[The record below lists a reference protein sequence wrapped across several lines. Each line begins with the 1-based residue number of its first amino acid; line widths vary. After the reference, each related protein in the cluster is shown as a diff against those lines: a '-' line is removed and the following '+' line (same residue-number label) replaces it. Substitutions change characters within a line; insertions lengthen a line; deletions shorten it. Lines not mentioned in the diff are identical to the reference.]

1 MNKVSRPLLGL
12 IFITKDEAS
21 ERVAF
26 MYPHIIELP
35 TETLD
40 QETQLDTN
48 SILIESN
55 KLVDDQRTSAED
67 SDGDV
72 TVEKTNSDDTG
83 SPLPAPTI
91 TPTINTRT
99 NHKSENQTRSTSSSS
114 AINNIDRGPNRRD
127 GEWKLQMFK
136 STEESSTTTKDK
148 DAVVDF
154 KPLSTS
160 IQPNNLHQKI
170 NTSTD
175 SLLQNGGD
183 STQNLAEETD
193 TPQRR
198 EKKNQLPTKVIISML
213 KPIKKLK
220 ESPFEIKIENIRY
233 VCNPWYIRETAQCI
247 AVVFVLHASC
257 NDQTAEAYQNLS
269 RKLAIA
275 IEAEEIRCG
284 YLRDEMHAI
293 QPFLERE
300 DFNCMENE
308 SNKLLAAESNDNYIP
323 YADVEKHSSL
333 AQTLHQVYDDAYNH
347 GIIDVSL
354 LEA

>member
-1 MNKVSRPLLGL
+1 M
-12 IFITKDEAS
+12 ID
-21 ERVAF
+21 
-26 MYPHIIELP
+26 
-35 TETLD
+35 
-40 QETQLDTN
+40 
-48 SILIESN
+48 
-55 KLVDDQRTSAED
+55 
-67 SDGDV
+67 
-72 TVEKTNSDDTG
+72 
-83 SPLPAPTI
+83 
-91 TPTINTRT
+91 
-99 NHKSENQTRSTSSSS
+99 
-114 AINNIDRGPNRRD
+114 NIDRGPNRKE
-127 GEWKLQMFK
+127 GEWKLQLFK
-136 STEESSTTTKDK
+136 SIEESSTATKDK
-148 DAVVDF
+148 EAVVDF
-154 KPLSTS
+154 KPLSKSMQS
-160 IQPNNLHQKI
+160 INLQKV

-183 STQNLAEETD
+183 STQNLAEEAD

-257 NDQTAEAYQNLS
+257 NDRIAEAYQNLS

-293 QPFLERE
+293 QPFLERGE

-308 SNKLLAAESNDNYIP
+308 SNKPLAAESNDNYIP

-354 LEA
+354 FEA